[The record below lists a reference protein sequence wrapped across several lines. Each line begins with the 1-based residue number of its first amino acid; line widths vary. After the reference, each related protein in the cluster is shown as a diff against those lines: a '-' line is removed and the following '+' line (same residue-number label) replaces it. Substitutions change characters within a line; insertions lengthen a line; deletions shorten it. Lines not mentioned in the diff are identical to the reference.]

1 LPTGISVMIQQFTLF
16 RRGIK
21 PKSVGVVHW
30 LFVGIRRSD
39 DFHVCT
45 TPVFGN
51 EDVCAVAGRFHFS
64 LDDFVALDFV
74 SIHHP
79 CLYIVEA

>member
-1 LPTGISVMIQQFTLF
+1 MIQQFTLF
-16 RRGIK
+16 WRGVQ
-21 PKSVGVVHW
+21 PESVGVVHW

-51 EDVCAVAGRFHFS
+51 EDVCAVAPEQP
-64 LDDFVALDFV
+64 
-74 SIHHP
+74 IK
-79 CLYIVEA
+79 